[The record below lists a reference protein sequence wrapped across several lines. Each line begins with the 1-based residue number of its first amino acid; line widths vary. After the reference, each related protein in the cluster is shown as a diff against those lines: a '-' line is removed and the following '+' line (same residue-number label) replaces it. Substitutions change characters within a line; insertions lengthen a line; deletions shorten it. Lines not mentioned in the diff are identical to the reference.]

1 VGFWN
6 NAEMPDSEAIEVEV
20 PNSRSF
26 HGKYRYGVDSGRR
39 VMIPKA
45 WRPDDPKAVFVAVLW
60 PIRPVEARD
69 LHLVVLPPDEWQ
81 TVLRKMK
88 SANLT
93 DQQAAQLE
101 RTMASRSAPLALDKV
116 WRFGLPEDLCNGAG
130 ISKEAQFVGRLRMFE
145 IWCPE
150 RYRADLLE
158 DEAIAAQTAVSFG
171 L

>member
-1 VGFWN
+1 
-6 NAEMPDSEAIEVEV
+6 MPDEEAIEVEV
-20 PNSRSF
+20 PNSRSY
-26 HGKYRYGVDSGRR
+26 HGKFNYGVDSARR

-45 WRPDDPKAVFVAVLW
+45 WRPEDRKTVFVAVLW
-60 PIRPVEARD
+60 PIRPADVKD

-81 TVLRKMK
+81 TVIRKMK
-88 SANLT
+88 AANLT

-101 RTMASRSAPLALDKV
+101 RTVATRSAPLALDKV
-116 WRFGLPEDLCNGAG
+116 WRFGLPEDLSVGAG

-145 IWCPE
+145 IWSPE

-158 DEAIAAQTAVSFG
+158 DEVIAAQTAVSFG